1 VTVPRATPLGRLLP
15 WILLLLPLPLS
26 AQGADTVPV
35 PPHRDSTVV
44 RAVEIER
51 RDVFDPSE
59 TGFIPRLA
67 NALHIQTRA
76 VTVRRELLFR
86 PGEPY
91 DSASVAESER
101 NLRSLGIFRRVTID
115 SVRTD
120 SGLVMR
126 VITRDGWSTKTDL
139 RFRSV
144 GGDVEFT
151 VGLVED
157 NLLGTASSASARFRK
172 TTDRSTV
179 ALGFRRPRLFG
190 GQVGMALAYEDRS
203 DGRLAAAALEQ
214 PFYSMTSRSAF
225 RLEGEDHDER
235 VLRFFEGEPE
245 ASDTLQRRYSLV
257 RATGAR
263 AVQASSAGFLRLGIQ
278 AQVRRDD
285 FVPEGQ
291 TAAFG
296 KTVTGAFGPYLTW
309 NQARFVVTKGV
320 AGFAREEDVDLGTT
334 VTVSAMVAPE
344 AFGYERDGIA
354 PMVASRIGI
363 RLPSGFGYL
372 EGLAAGLYTG
382 AGLDS
387 GAVQVGGTAVLK
399 PLPGHVTILH
409 AEAGWLENP
418 LPGAEFDLGLSLGPR
433 AYGSHAFTGDRSFLT
448 TAEYRITVAENF
460 LGQAGIGLAG
470 FVDYGGAWYAGSRR
484 RTGWDTGLGLRLGP
498 TRSSDVGAV
507 RLDLAHRFANDV
519 DEAGWVIT
527 IGKGFVFG
535 PLGRRAL

>member
-1 VTVPRATPLGRLLP
+1 
-15 WILLLLPLPLS
+15 
-26 AQGADTVPV
+26 
-35 PPHRDSTVV
+35 
-44 RAVEIER
+44 
-51 RDVFDPSE
+51 
-59 TGFIPRLA
+59 
-67 NALHIQTRA
+67 
-76 VTVRRELLFR
+76 
-86 PGEPY
+86 
-91 DSASVAESER
+91 
-101 NLRSLGIFRRVTID
+101 
-115 SVRTD
+115 
-120 SGLVMR
+120 
-126 VITRDGWSTKTDL
+126 
-139 RFRSV
+139 
-144 GGDVEFT
+144 
-151 VGLVED
+151 
-157 NLLGTASSASARFRK
+157 
-172 TTDRSTV
+172 
-179 ALGFRRPRLFG
+179 
-190 GQVGMALAYEDRS
+190 
-203 DGRLAAAALEQ
+203 
-214 PFYSMTSRSAF
+214 SMTSRNAF

-245 ASDTLQRRYSLV
+245 ASDTLQRRYALV

-263 AVQASSAGFLRLGIQ
+263 AIQASSAGFLRLGIQ

-354 PMVASRIGI
+354 PMVTSRIGI

-484 RTGWDTGLGLRLGP
+484 RTGWDTGLGIRLGA

-519 DEAGWVIT
+519 DDAGWVIT
-527 IGKGFVFG
+527 VGKGFVFG